1 MLNNFLRLVSVASF
15 YNKKKFYL
23 VILSSFIIIS
33 LELFSIVA
41 FIPLFQ
47 ILISKDLPNFFP
59 SFFKDLDY
67 QILLYSSLVFILSVF
82 VLKNL
87 SIFLLEWFTISYQ
100 EIIRKKLSSD
110 IFKYF
115 LFENWLTNID
125 INSST
130 KIRHIDGEVK
140 NFSNLIFTLIK
151 FFNETAIAFLLIVV
165 LAVINFKILF
175 LSFLILL
182 IFGSIYLFLIR
193 RKFIQLNL
201 KRYKLNLSFLSI
213 LQDTFRSL
221 KDIKVLQK
229 EQKFQKIRF

>member
-1 MLNNFLRLVSVASF
+1 MLKNFLKLIAVASF
-15 YNKKKFYL
+15 YDKKKFYL

-33 LELFSIVA
+33 LELFSVVA

-47 ILISKDLPNFFP
+47 ILISKDLPPFFP
-59 SFFKDLDY
+59 TFFTDLSY
-67 QILLYSSLVFILSVF
+67 EIILYSSLLFILSVF

-87 SIFLLEWFTISYQ
+87 LIFLLEWFTISYQ

-125 INSST
+125 INSTT

-140 NFSNLIFTLIK
+140 NFSNLIFSLIK
-151 FFNETAIAFLLIVV
+151 FANESVITFFLIIV

-175 LSFLILL
+175 FSFLILL
-182 IFGSIYLFLIR
+182 IFGSLYLFLIR
-193 RKFIQLNL
+193 RKFI
-201 KRYKLNLSFLSI
+201 KLNL
-213 LQDTFRSL
+213 
-221 KDIKVLQK
+221 
-229 EQKFQKIRF
+229 